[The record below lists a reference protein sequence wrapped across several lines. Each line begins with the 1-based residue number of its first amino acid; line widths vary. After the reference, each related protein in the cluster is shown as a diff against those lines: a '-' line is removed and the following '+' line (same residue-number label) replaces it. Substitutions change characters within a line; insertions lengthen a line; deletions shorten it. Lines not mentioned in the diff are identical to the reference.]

1 MEALYIGPLPI
12 QVLNR
17 NSFPVFGAH
26 RFDAVTQFLIF
37 VLCPSSASFG
47 IIRRRKEGC
56 YIVIIYNALLF
67 ASSRRL
73 TCREGDLMLK
83 NCMQSAKPGKLVQLR
98 LLKSEKKK
106 RKVNIIIMVMIT
118 TTTTT
123 KQNRTK
129 PKEQRVLKRSSKSC
143 KPLYREQ

>member
-12 QVLNR
+12 QVLNG

-26 RFDAVTQFLIF
+26 RFDAFTQFLIF
-37 VLCPSSASFG
+37 VLCPSPASFG

-56 YIVIIYNALLF
+56 YIVVIYNALLF

-73 TCREGDLMLK
+73 TCRESDLMLK

-98 LLKSEKKK
+98 LLKSGKKK
-106 RKVNIIIMVMIT
+106 ENIIIMVMII
-118 TTTTT
+118 TTT

-129 PKEQRVLKRSSKSC
+129 PKQQRVLKRSSKSC
-143 KPLYREQ
+143 KSLYREQ

>member
-12 QVLNR
+12 QVLNG

-26 RFDAVTQFLIF
+26 RFDAFTQFLIF
-37 VLCPSSASFG
+37 VLCPSPASFG

-56 YIVIIYNALLF
+56 YIVVIYNALLF

-73 TCREGDLMLK
+73 TCRESDLMLK

-98 LLKSEKKK
+98 LLKSKKK
-106 RKVNIIIMVMIT
+106 KNITMMVMIII
-118 TTTTT
+118 TT
-123 KQNRTK
+123 KQNRTN
-129 PKEQRVLKRSSKSC
+129 PKQQRVLRSSKSY
-143 KPLYREQ
+143 KSLYREQ